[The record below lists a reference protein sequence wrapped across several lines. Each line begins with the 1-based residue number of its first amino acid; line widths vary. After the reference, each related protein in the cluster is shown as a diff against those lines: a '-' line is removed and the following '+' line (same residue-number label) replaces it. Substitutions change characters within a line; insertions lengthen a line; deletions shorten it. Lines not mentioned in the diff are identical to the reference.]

1 MTPWEESQ
9 GTGYVFITSLRKFKE
24 LFEAQC
30 KPDGYSAPVDPPIF
44 TRDLRLGMEGD
55 DVRKLQEILI
65 AKATGQSAQ
74 ELARVGVTGYF
85 GPLTKRALIEF
96 QTAQLLNPATGEM
109 GIITIYLLTN

>member
-1 MTPWEESQ
+1 M
-9 GTGYVFITSLRKFKE
+9 RKFKE

-30 KPDGYSAPVDPPIF
+30 KKDNNSAPDVPPFF

-65 AKATGQSAQ
+65 AKATGKSAQ

-96 QTAQLLNPATGEM
+96 QASQLLNPANGEM
-109 GIITIYLLTN
+109 GIITIYLLTE